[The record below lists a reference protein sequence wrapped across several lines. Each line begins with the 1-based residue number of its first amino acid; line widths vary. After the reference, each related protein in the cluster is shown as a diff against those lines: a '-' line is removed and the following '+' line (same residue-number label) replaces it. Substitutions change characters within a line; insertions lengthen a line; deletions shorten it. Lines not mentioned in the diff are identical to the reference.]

1 MIRPSL
7 ACRACSRTCSSLH
20 LETTSRLFPPTL
32 RPSPRCHRKQWQSQ
46 QSHFHSTRH
55 LASNN
60 NRITYRIAVASS
72 GKNRPFHPVK
82 NAHDFNPAI
91 HDALGVTIDD
101 NVTPAHRRRN
111 RPDSGEDAWFVSKI
125 GHAVDPGTAA
135 FAVADGVGGW
145 TESRVDPA
153 DFSHALCRYMARSA
167 VSWPGER
174 SEAETLRAKQLLQM
188 GYDRVVNDGTVR
200 AGGSTASVG
209 VASDD
214 GHVELANL
222 GDSGS
227 VLLRLAAVHHYS
239 VPQTHGFNTPYQL
252 SIIPPRMRA
261 QAEVFGG
268 GFLEDFPRDAAVTNI
283 RMQHGDVLLL
293 ATDGVFDNLNNQ
305 DILKNI
311 TSRMVLTGAWQSTPN
326 LGIGVSDFLE
336 RFTGPEGLASLMPK
350 TPSNAGTGTPDKPP
364 TLQALLAASIARDA
378 KLASIDLKRDGPFA
392 KEAQRYYPGDH
403 YRGGKVDDI
412 TCLIVVAVEEAHDQ

>member
-20 LETTSRLFPPTL
+20 LENTSRLLLQT
-32 RPSPRCHRKQWQSQ
+32 SPRRHTKQWQSQ
-46 QSHFHSTRH
+46 RSRFHSTSH
-55 LASNN
+55 LASKN

-82 NAHDFNPAI
+82 NAYDFNPAI

-101 NVTPAHRRRN
+101 GATPAFRRKN

-145 TESRVDPA
+145 SESRVDPA
-153 DFSHALCRYMARSA
+153 DFSHALCRYMAGSA
-167 VSWPGER
+167 VSWP
-174 SEAETLRAKQLLQM
+174 SEKSGAGTLRAKNLLQM
-188 GYDRVVNDGTVR
+188 GYDRVVNDGSVR

-252 SIIPPRMRA
+252 SIIPPRMRT

-268 GFLEDFPRDAAVTNI
+268 AFLEDFPRDAATTNV

-305 DILKNI
+305 DILKTI
-311 TSRMVLTGAWQSTPN
+311 TSRMVVTGAWQSTPN
-326 LGIGVSDFLE
+326 LGIGVSDSLE
-336 RFTGPEGLASLMPK
+336 QFTGPDGLASLMAK
-350 TPSNAGTGTPDKPP
+350 NSASHAGTGPADKPL

-412 TCLIVVAVEEAHDQ
+412 TCLIVVAVEEGHGR